1 MKLIG
6 NAEILTLGSKGFIHD
21 GAIAID
27 GETIKE
33 IGQTEEL
40 RNKYPDAEFINA
52 EHRLVM
58 PGFLNA
64 HMHLYSTFARGM
76 GLKGE
81 PPKTFGE
88 ILKKLWWKLD
98 KNLTTKEELYYSA
111 MVPLIEGIKSGTTA
125 ILDHHASFGLIDGS
139 LDIIEKAAL
148 DAGVR
153 SVLCYE
159 TSDRWGKEAR
169 DASIR
174 ENVRFIMK
182 KKKDVI
188 TEPETLTAATFGM
201 HASLTLSD
209 ETLEMS
215 KSEAERLGVGFHIHV
230 AEGEEDVEDSL
241 KKSGVRVVERLKKFG
256 ILGDKTLAIHCIHIN
271 EKEIDILKETN
282 TMVVHNPESN
292 MNNAVGVAP
301 ILEFFK
307 KGILTGIGTDGYTP
321 SMFESVKVAYIL
333 PKLHY
338 KDPRVGGGESQ
349 KMLFEN
355 NRKIFAKFFDKPVG
369 VIEEGAY
376 ADIIILD
383 YYPPTPFNADNA
395 FYHLIFG
402 MRDNLVNT
410 TIINGRIVMKD
421 RKLLNIDEEKIMA
434 KSREVAKK
442 FWEKM
447 QND

>member
-410 TIINGRIVMKD
+410 TIINGRVVMKD
-421 RKLLNIDEEKIMA
+421 RKLLNIDEEEIMA